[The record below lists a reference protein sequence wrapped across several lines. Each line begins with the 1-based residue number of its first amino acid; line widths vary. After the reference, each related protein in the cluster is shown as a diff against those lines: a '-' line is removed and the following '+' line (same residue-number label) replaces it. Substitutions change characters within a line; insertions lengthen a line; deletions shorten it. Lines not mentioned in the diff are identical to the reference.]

1 MSVIIGYYGKN
12 GAVLGGDKRRIMFRG
27 DVEKRKMLEKL
38 LYNGEIKNDEE
49 LLKKAEE
56 LGIKLHIEDGK
67 KKVRKIG
74 NDVLVGEVKTIGIDS
89 KRRRV
94 YLTKGKCMIVDVFN
108 DEIKNKLI
116 KTGSGV
122 VVFGN
127 KYVKK
132 IAEDEFKKIGHRLT
146 MMSLEEIKDI
156 IENIFKKYD
165 TPSVSKEYIVV
176 YTTKECKNLEEVVKK
191 DLDELF
197 EYRETLR
204 KKMIDFSKVMTIV
217 NKIVK
222 NGEVGVV
229 KNGKLVLYD
238 KYIAID
244 KICPNPNIFND
255 IEIRGDVEEGDV
267 VVIENGEMKIKGK
280 NTPVFVDHIICE
292 K

>member
-1 MSVIIGYYGKN
+1 MSLIIGYYGRN
-12 GAVLGGDKRRIMFRG
+12 GAVLGGDKRNIMFRG
-27 DVEKRKMLEKL
+27 DIEKRKKLEEM
-38 LYNGEIKNDEE
+38 LYNGEIKDDEE

-56 LGIKLHIEDGK
+56 FGIKLHIEDNR

-74 NDVLVGEVKTIGIDS
+74 DDVLVGEVKSIGIDS
-89 KRRRV
+89 ERRRV
-94 YLTKGKCMIVDVFN
+94 YLTKGKCIIVDVFN
-108 DEIKNKLI
+108 DEIRNKWT

-127 KYVKK
+127 RYVKK
-132 IAEDEFKKIGHRLT
+132 IAEEEFRKAGYRLT
-146 MMSLEEIKDI
+146 MMSLEEIRDL
-156 IENIFKKYD
+156 IENIFKKCN
-165 TPSVSKEYIVV
+165 TPSVSKGYDII

-191 DLDELF
+191 DLDALF

-204 KKMIDFSKVMTIV
+204 KKMIDFGKVMTIV

-222 NGEVGVV
+222 NGEIGVI

-244 KICPNPNIFND
+244 KICPNPKMFNE
-255 IEIRGDVEEGDV
+255 IEVKGDVEDGDV
-267 VVIENGEMKIKGK
+267 IVIENGEMKVKGK
-280 NTPVFVDHIICE
+280 NTPVFVDYTICE